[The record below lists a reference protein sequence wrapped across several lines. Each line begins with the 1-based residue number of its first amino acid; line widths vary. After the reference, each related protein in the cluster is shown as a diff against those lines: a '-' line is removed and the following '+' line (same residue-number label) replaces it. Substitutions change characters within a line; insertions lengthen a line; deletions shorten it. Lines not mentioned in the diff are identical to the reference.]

1 MNITAKEV
9 LQRYIK
15 VPVDTISTNNETM
28 YVSNA
33 LLAMEEYASLKCQQ
47 IIKAI
52 SVEFEEKERKL
63 DEILHPETKE
73 LRDRMIDNLQKKV
86 DSINE

>member
-1 MNITAKEV
+1 MSTTEKEI
-9 LQRYIK
+9 LQKYIK
-15 VPVDTISTNNETM
+15 VPIDTISTNNETM

-33 LLAMEEYASLKCQQ
+33 LLAMEEYASLKCQE

-63 DEILHPETKE
+63 DEILHPESKV
-73 LRDRMIDNLQKKV
+73 LRDRMIDNLQRKV